1 MLEYKTIEGE
11 YFTEWEIN
19 KSRFLTYIK
28 HVETEIEAQEF
39 ISSIKKKHFDARHDC
54 SAYIIG
60 ERSEIQKS
68 SDDGEPSGT
77 AGAPMLEV
85 LKKNELSDIVVVVT
99 RYFGGI
105 KLGAGG
111 LIRAYGKSVT
121 LGLDVSTIV
130 KKSIFNCYKL
140 DLNYDLLGSFENYLH
155 QKEIRIQN
163 KDYSDIVSFTLLL
176 AQNDSENILK
186 DITNL
191 SAGRIKIEELE
202 PVYLNIPLNAK

>member
-1 MLEYKTIEGE
+1 MLEYKTIENNAH
-11 YFTEWEIN
+11 TEWEIN
-19 KSRFLTYIK
+19 KSRFLTYLK
-28 HVETEIEAQEF
+28 HVNTEVEAQEF
-39 ISSIKKKHFDARHDC
+39 ITSIKKKHFDARHNC

-77 AGAPMLEV
+77 AGVPMLEV

-121 LGLDVSTIV
+121 LGLDASQIV
-130 KKSIFNCYKL
+130 KKTIFNRYL
-140 DLNYDLLGSFENYLH
+140 LELNYDLIGSLENYLH
-155 QKEIRIQN
+155 QHEIRIEDKN
-163 KDYSDIVSFTLLL
+163 YSDKVNFTLLL
-176 AQNDSENILK
+176 PPNNAENILK

-191 SAGRIKIEELE
+191 SAGRIKIQMLDTI
-202 PVYLNIPLNAK
+202 YLNIPLE

>member
-1 MLEYKTIEGE
+1 MLEYKTIDDE
-11 YFTEWEIN
+11 YFTEWKIN

-28 HVETEIEAQEF
+28 HVETETEAQEF
-39 ISSIKKKHFDARHDC
+39 ITAIKKKHFDARHNC

-130 KKSIFNCYKL
+130 KKSIFNCYKI
-140 DLNYDLLGSFENYLH
+140 DLNYDLLGSIENYLH

-191 SAGRIKIEELE
+191 SAGRIKIAELE
-202 PVYLNIPLNAK
+202 SIYLNIPIK

>member
-39 ISSIKKKHFDARHDC
+39 ISSIKKKHFDARHNC

-60 ERSEIQKS
+60 ER
-68 SDDGEPSGT
+68 SGT

-202 PVYLNIPLNAK
+202 PVYLNIPLNTK

>member
-19 KSRFLTYIK
+19 KSIFLTYIK

-39 ISSIKKKHFDARHDC
+39 ISSIKKKHFDARHNC

-191 SAGRIKIEELE
+191 SAGRIKIEKLE
-202 PVYLNIPLNAK
+202 PVYLNIPLNTK

>member
-1 MLEYKTIEGE
+1 MYI
-11 YFTEWEIN
+11 FIVAEIS
-19 KSRFLTYIK
+19 KSRFLTYLK
-28 HVETEIEAQEF
+28 HVENEKDAQEF
-39 ISSIKKKHFDARHDC
+39 INSIKKKHFDARHNC

-77 AGAPMLEV
+77 AGSPMLEV

-121 LGLDVSTIV
+121 LGLEVSQIV
-130 KKSIFNCYKL
+130 KKSIFNCYQL
-140 DLNYDLLGSFENYLH
+140 EINYDLLGMLENYLH
-155 QKEIRIQN
+155 QNEIRIPDKAYTDKVIFTILLPQN
-163 KDYSDIVSFTLLL
+163 ITDAT
-176 AQNDSENILK
+176 LK

-191 SAGRIKIEELE
+191 TAARCNIHELE
-202 PVYLNIPLNAK
+202 PIYLNIPV

>member
-1 MLEYKTIEGE
+1 MLEYKTIENS
-11 YFTEWEIN
+11 YFTEWEIS
-19 KSRFLTYIK
+19 KSRFLTYLK
-28 HVETEIEAQEF
+28 HVENETDAQEF
-39 ISSIKKKHFDARHDC
+39 INSIKKKHFDARHNC

-77 AGAPMLEV
+77 AGSPMLEV

-121 LGLDVSTIV
+121 LGLEVSQIV
-130 KKSIFNCYKL
+130 KKSIFNCYQL
-140 DLNYDLLGSFENYLH
+140 EINYDLLGMLENYLH
-155 QKEIRIQN
+155 QNEIRIQD
-163 KDYSDIVSFTLLL
+163 KAYTDKVIFTILLP
-176 AQNDSENILK
+176 QTTTDNTLK

-191 SAGRIKIEELE
+191 TAARCKIHELE
-202 PVYLNIPLNAK
+202 PIYLNIPA

>member
-1 MLEYKTIEGE
+1 MLEYKTIENS
-11 YFTEWEIN
+11 YFTEWEIS
-19 KSRFLTYIK
+19 KSRFLTYLK
-28 HVETEIEAQEF
+28 HVENEKDAQEF
-39 ISSIKKKHFDARHDC
+39 INSIKKKHFDARHNC

-77 AGAPMLEV
+77 AGSPMLEV

-121 LGLDVSTIV
+121 LGLEVSQIV
-130 KKSIFNCYKL
+130 KKSIFNCYQL
-140 DLNYDLLGSFENYLH
+140 EINYDLLGMLENYIH
-155 QKEIRIQN
+155 QNEIRIQD
-163 KDYSDIVSFTLLL
+163 KAYTDKVIFTILLP
-176 AQNDSENILK
+176 QNITDATLK

-191 SAGRIKIEELE
+191 TAARCNIHELE
-202 PVYLNIPLNAK
+202 PIYLNIPV

>member
-1 MLEYKTIEGE
+1 MLEYKTIENS
-11 YFTEWEIN
+11 YFTEWEIS
-19 KSRFLTYIK
+19 KSRFLTYLK
-28 HVETEIEAQEF
+28 HVENETDAQEF
-39 ISSIKKKHFDARHDC
+39 INSIKKKHFDARHNC

-77 AGAPMLEV
+77 AGSPMLEV

-121 LGLDVSTIV
+121 LGLEVSQIV
-130 KKSIFNCYKL
+130 KKSIFNCYQL
-140 DLNYDLLGSFENYLH
+140 EINYDLLGMLENYLH
-155 QKEIRIQN
+155 QNEIRIPDKAYTDKVIFTILLPQN
-163 KDYSDIVSFTLLL
+163 ITDAT
-176 AQNDSENILK
+176 LK

-191 SAGRIKIEELE
+191 TAARCNIHELE
-202 PVYLNIPLNAK
+202 PIYLNIPV

>member
-1 MLEYKTIEGE
+1 
-11 YFTEWEIN
+11 
-19 KSRFLTYIK
+19 LT
-28 HVETEIEAQEF
+28 T
-39 ISSIKKKHFDARHDC
+39 
-54 SAYIIG
+54 
-60 ERSEIQKS
+60 
-68 SDDGEPSGT
+68 
-77 AGAPMLEV
+77 
-85 LKKNELSDIVVVVT
+85 KKNELSDIVVVVT

-176 AQNDSENILK
+176 TQDDSENILK

-202 PVYLNIPLNAK
+202 PVYLNIPLNTK

>member
-39 ISSIKKKHFDARHDC
+39 ISSIKKKHFDARHNC

-77 AGAPMLEV
+77 AGTPMLEV

-105 KLGAGG
+105 
-111 LIRAYGKSVT
+111 KSVT

>member
-1 MLEYKTIEGE
+1 MLEYKTIENS
-11 YFTEWEIN
+11 YFTEWEIS
-19 KSRFLTYIK
+19 KSRFLTYLK
-28 HVETEIEAQEF
+28 HVENETDAQEF
-39 ISSIKKKHFDARHDC
+39 INSIKKKHFDARHNC

-77 AGAPMLEV
+77 AGSPMLEV

-121 LGLDVSTIV
+121 LGLEVSQIV
-130 KKSIFNCYKL
+130 KKSIFNCYQL
-140 DLNYDLLGSFENYLH
+140 EINYDLLGMLENYLH
-155 QKEIRIQN
+155 QNEIRIQD
-163 KDYSDIVSFTLLL
+163 KVYTDKVIFTILLP
-176 AQNDSENILK
+176 QNLTDSTLK
-186 DITNL
+186 DIINL
-191 SAGRIKIEELE
+191 TAGRCNIHELE
-202 PVYLNIPLNAK
+202 PIYLNIPV